1 MALKITKE
9 NLKKEVLDE
18 TQPVLVDFW
27 AEWCSPCQMLAPII
41 DEISEEDNGIKVGKI
56 NVDEEM
62 ELAMK
67 FSVESIPMLILFKN
81 GRPVGKTVGF
91 QSKDEIMKMAGI
103 ENGN

>member
-9 NLKKEVLDE
+9 NFKEEVLNE

-27 AEWCSPCQMLAPII
+27 AEWCSPCLMLAPII

-62 ELAMK
+62 ELALK
-67 FSVESIPMLILFKN
+67 FSVESIPMLILFKD
-81 GRPVGKTVGF
+81 GKPIGKTVGL
-91 QSKDEIMKMAGI
+91 QSKDKIMKMAGI